1 MSEDPSRAPGPSRT
15 PDPSRTPGPSRAAD
29 PTDPAG
35 PAGSGQGP
43 RPGPGQGETPWQR
56 GDGPAGRAPA
66 PDPDSLWVTGG
77 VLFAGI
83 LMLCQ
88 GVVAALEGIAALADG
103 DVYGDVGEYVYR
115 ISLTG
120 WGWIHLVLGVCVAV
134 TGAGVL
140 KGASWARVTGI
151 VFASLNLFAHFLFL
165 PYAPLWSVI
174 VIALDIFVIWALAA
188 YRDPGWVPGDALRR
202 P

>member
-1 MSEDPSRAPGPSRT
+1 MGED
-15 PDPSRTPGPSRAAD
+15 PSRAAD
-29 PTDPAG
+29 PSGPGATPRPVGPVAPSGPGSPAPTGFGQGPRAGPGQGDAPWQRDDGPAG
-35 PAGSGQGP
+35 PAP
-43 RPGPGQGETPWQR
+43 E
-56 GDGPAGRAPA
+56 

-83 LMLCQ
+83 LMLCR

-103 DVYGDVGEYVYR
+103 DVYGDVGEYLYR

-134 TGAGVL
+134 TGAALL
-140 KGASWARVTGI
+140 KGAAWARVTGI
-151 VFASLNLFAHFLFL
+151 AFASLNLFAHFLFL

-174 VIALDIFVIWALAA
+174 VIGLDIFVIWALAA
-188 YRDPGWVPGDALRR
+188 YRDPGWAPADALRR